1 MATVTVRCWGENC
14 HRSQG
19 SWFDDRGSGQKHLPQ
34 HAMLTATPMG
44 FEPTRAEPI
53 GLAGRRLNHSAKV
66 SWKHQNQ
73 CPSLRSLLRCRGPS
87 PRDVVPCSHNT
98 TLQHKQH
105 KPTPNPTTQPPNPTA
120 QPNRPTQPPNPTAQP
135 NRPTQSPNPIAQPN
149 RPTQHPTRPQPRPQP
164 RPRRP
169 PSPTPP
175 PPPPAPTAQH
185 PTQQLNRPTP
195 GPWLRCFALWYIVLV
210 LRCVCAQRGG
220 GVASRYQQGKT
231 RGQHQNAFF

>member
-98 TLQHKQH
+98 TLQHKQ
-105 KPTPNPTTQPPNPTA
+105 TTQTA
-120 QPNRPTQPPNPTAQP
+120 QHRPTQPPNPIAQP
-135 NRPTQSPNPIAQPN
+135 NRPTQSPNPTPN
-149 RPTQHPTRPQPRPQP
+149 RVPNRGPNRVPDA
-164 RPRRP
+164 
-169 PSPTPP
+169 PP

>member
-53 GLAGRRLNHSAKV
+53 GSAGRRLNHSAKV

-105 KPTPNPTTQPPNPTA
+105 IPTAQPNRPTQPPNPTA

-149 RPTQHPTRPQPRPQP
+149 RPTQHPTASPTEAPTA
-164 RPRRP
+164 
-169 PSPTPP
+169 SPTPP
-175 PPPPAPTAQH
+175 LPPPPAPTAQH

>member
-98 TLQHKQH
+98 TLQH
-105 KPTPNPTTQPPNPTA
+105 NNTA

-149 RPTQHPTRPQPRPQP
+149 RPTQHPTASPTEAPTA
-164 RPRRP
+164 
-169 PSPTPP
+169 SPTPP
-175 PPPPAPTAQH
+175 LPPPPPQQPNT
-185 PTQQLNRPTP
+185 QLNNSTVQLL
-195 GPWLRCFALWYIVLV
+195 GLGFDVLHCGT
-210 LRCVCAQRGG
+210 LC
-220 GVASRYQQGKT
+220 
-231 RGQHQNAFF
+231 